1 MGLRS
6 LLRNVFR
13 SRSTGEAAE
22 ITETADVHA
31 EPAEPA
37 AVAPEPAS
45 IPESRGETTTPAA
58 ARVAEPVSSAISV
71 PNQPTEPKPV
81 QITAVD
87 AGSMDAASVSVVP
100 TATKVVREP
109 VVDAPV
115 EPAVDAPVE
124 PVAEALNEAPADV
137 PVVDASVEAPV
148 AEREFTPDAEFTPEA
163 EVEPVAEVA
172 PVVESAPAVVEPVVV
187 EPVVVESVVAE
198 PVLVEPDAVAD
209 PEPASPPAAAPEP
222 AAEPAPVAASRTA
235 VVPSARVADA
245 VPGLAGRSRAAQA
258 AVAKCGLTGRRVDVY
273 LVLDRSGSM
282 RSYYKDGTVQHLAD
296 QALALS
302 AQLGEATVPLVF
314 FSTDIDGVADL
325 DPANHVGRIE
335 ELHASYGHMG
345 RTNYHWAIA
354 KVVDHYRTSGST
366 DPALVIFQTDGA
378 PTSRPA
384 AAKAL
389 CDAAELPIFWQFVG
403 FGDPEAK
410 GFDFLR
416 KLDELA
422 VPTQRVV
429 DNAGFFHA
437 GHDPRLLSDG
447 ELYDQ
452 LLLEFP
458 EWLVEARTAGV
469 VTTPAEVPTDGPT
482 EAPAETPADALV

>member
-13 SRSTGEAAE
+13 SRSSGEAAE
-22 ITETADVHA
+22 TPETADVRV

-37 AVAPEPAS
+37 AVETEPVS
-45 IPESRGETTTPAA
+45 IPESRGETTTPADTGSAEPVSTAIPVQGRPAEPKFVQATAEDAGSVDA
-58 ARVAEPVSSAISV
+58 AAVPVAPVLPDGVAEPVGE
-71 PNQPTEPKPV
+71 T
-81 QITAVD
+81 
-87 AGSMDAASVSVVP
+87 
-100 TATKVVREP
+100 
-109 VVDAPV
+109 VDAPV
-115 EPAVDAPVE
+115 REPAVE
-124 PVAEALNEAPADV
+124 
-137 PVVDASVEAPV
+137 ASVEAPV
-148 AEREFTPDAEFTPEA
+148 ADREFTPVA
-163 EVEPVAEVA
+163 EVEPEAAVAPPVAEPVA
-172 PVVESAPAVVEPVVV
+172 VGSAAVESAVVEPAVVETLVV
-187 EPVVVESVVAE
+187 EPLVVTDPEPEPEPKPEASPAATSAPVAE
-198 PVLVEPDAVAD
+198 PVAKSLAAV
-209 PEPASPPAAAPEP
+209 PPA
-222 AAEPAPVAASRTA
+222 
-235 VVPSARVADA
+235 RVEDA
-245 VPGLAGRSRAAQA
+245 GLAVRSTEAAA
-258 AVAKCGLTGRRVDVY
+258 AVGKCGLAGRRVDVY

-296 QALALS
+296 QTLALS
-302 AQLGEATVPLVF
+302 AQLGEATVRLVF

-325 DPANHVGRIE
+325 DPTNHAGRIE
-335 ELHASYGHMG
+335 ELHGSYGHMG

-416 KLDELA
+416 KLDELT
-422 VPTQRVV
+422 VPAQRVV

-437 GHDPRLLSDG
+437 GHDPRVLSDG

-458 EWLVEARTAGV
+458 EWLDEARTAGV
-469 VTTPAEVPTDGPT
+469 ITTAVAAPTDGPT
-482 EAPAETPADALV
+482 EAPAETPAEALV

>member
-13 SRSTGEAAE
+13 SRASREAAE
-22 ITETADVHA
+22 TPETTDVTAAPTDLQDAPTESPVDVPEPVA
-31 EPAEPA
+31 ESAPKARPEPA
-37 AVAPEPAS
+37 ARPEPVVAPEPIAVRES
-45 IPESRGETTTPAA
+45 AVSPEPEAVSEPVVVPEPEVVSEPVVVPEPEAALEPVVVSEPVVVPGPEAVSEPVVVPEPVVIPESRAEFDTPGSAQAPIAVPAQSIATPVGTEPTKPEAEIGKETEQEAVVTPAVEVEVEPEAPVPAPAEDSADVEA
-58 ARVAEPVSSAISV
+58 AAEPFV
-71 PNQPTEPKPV
+71 
-81 QITAVD
+81 
-87 AGSMDAASVSVVP
+87 
-100 TATKVVREP
+100 
-109 VVDAPV
+109 
-115 EPAVDAPVE
+115 
-124 PVAEALNEAPADV
+124 VAEAAAV
-137 PVVDASVEAPV
+137 P
-148 AEREFTPDAEFTPEA
+148 TTI
-163 EVEPVAEVA
+163 
-172 PVVESAPAVVEPVVV
+172 
-187 EPVVVESVVAE
+187 
-198 PVLVEPDAVAD
+198 
-209 PEPASPPAAAPEP
+209 
-222 AAEPAPVAASRTA
+222 A
-235 VVPSARVADA
+235 VVPPARVEEAA
-245 VPGLAGRSRAAQA
+245 PGLGGRAEAAAA
-258 AVAKCGLTGRRVDVY
+258 AVGKCGLTGRNVAVY

-296 QALALS
+296 QTLALS
-302 AQLGEATVPLVF
+302 AQLGEAVVPLVF

-335 ELHASYGHMG
+335 ELHGSYGHMG
-345 RTNYHWAIA
+345 RTNYHTAIA
-354 KVVDHYRTSGST
+354 EVVEHYRASGST

-389 CDAAELPIFWQFVG
+389 CEAAGLPIFWQFIG

-422 VPTQRVV
+422 VPEQRVV

-437 GHDPRLLSDG
+437 GQDPRLLTDA

-458 EWLVEARTAGV
+458 EWLNEAVAAGV
-469 VTTPAEVPTDGPT
+469 LTADPV
-482 EAPAETPADALV
+482 DALV